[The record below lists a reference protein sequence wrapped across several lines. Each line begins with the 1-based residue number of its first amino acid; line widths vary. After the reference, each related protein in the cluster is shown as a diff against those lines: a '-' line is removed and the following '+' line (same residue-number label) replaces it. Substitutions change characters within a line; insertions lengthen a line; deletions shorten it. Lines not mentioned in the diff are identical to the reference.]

1 MSNFCIFLL
10 FSLPIADAAVERE
23 REKESYMKVLYIF
36 IGADVTILP
45 LKDGENGLK

>member
-10 FSLPIADAAVERE
+10 FSLPIADATVG

-36 IGADVTILP
+36 IGTDVTILL